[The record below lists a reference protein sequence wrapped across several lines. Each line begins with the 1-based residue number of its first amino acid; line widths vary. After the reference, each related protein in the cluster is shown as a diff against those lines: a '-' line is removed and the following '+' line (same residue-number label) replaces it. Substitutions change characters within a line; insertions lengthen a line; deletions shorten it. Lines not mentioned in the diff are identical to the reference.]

1 MILWHS
7 RKDVKGFRSCITNR
21 EDGDEIKS
29 RNETKIFFPKFG
41 TVEYGAPPKVNIRAI
56 SFHNMLK

>member
-7 RKDVKGFRSCITNR
+7 RKDEKWFRSCVTNR
-21 EDGDEIKS
+21 KDGDEIKS
-29 RNETKIFFPKFG
+29 HNETKFFFLKFG
-41 TVEYGAPPKVNIRAI
+41 MVEYGDPPRVNIRAI